1 MKRFAVLSFIVG
13 LLALPIQA
21 YAQQSVRGAPEGFN
35 GLVWDPP
42 IQGQVVPDATRR

>member
-1 MKRFAVLSFIVG
+1 MKRFAVLSFIIG

-21 YAQQSVRGAPEGFN
+21 YAQQSIPGSPEAFN

-42 IQGQVVPDATRR
+42 IQGTGVPVPTRR